1 MLPTGMHCWRLMLES
16 RRTLDFRWKM
26 QLEVQSAAVVQW
38 KLVITCGVGWEE
50 VFKKRKMT

>member
-50 VFKKRKMT
+50 VFK